1 MLAGRLAKVI
11 AASSRVVAA
20 CLLLLIAEGCQERPT
35 TVSGTVT
42 LDGRPLSVASNA
54 RGTVVFQPVGGQGTM
69 ATGLIDAAGHFSLAT
84 GGSREVAPGK
94 YQVAVSVVQ
103 LAPKLEDAEQ
113 GTELITPAKYA
124 SAHES
129 DLEADVAPGEENRL
143 SFNLISNADGES
155 LRPPQSPS
163 SVPESN
169 DSQPAA
175 NPAADN

>member
-1 MLAGRLAKVI
+1 
-11 AASSRVVAA
+11 
-20 CLLLLIAEGCQERPT
+20 
-35 TVSGTVT
+35 
-42 LDGRPLSVASNA
+42 
-54 RGTVVFQPVGGQGTM
+54 M

-103 LAPKLEDAEQ
+103 LAPKVEDAEQ

-129 DLEADVAPGEENRL
+129 DLEANVAPGEENRL
-143 SFNLISNADGES
+143 SFNLVSDADEERLS
-155 LRPPQSPS
+155 PPQSTS
-163 SVPESN
+163 SVPESS
-169 DSQPAA
+169 DRQPVV